1 MDINEPNISRQLAI
15 LIQGL
20 RPDEQAVFIKEA
32 RDAKDMESFIKFFV
46 KTFK

>member
-1 MDINEPNISRQLAI
+1 MDINEPNNSRQLAI

-20 RPDEQAVFIKEA
+20 SPDERTEFLKEA
-32 RDAKDMESFIKFFV
+32 RRSKDMESFIAYFV